1 MVQTAE
7 SDIISP
13 AVAAENPLTLFD
25 KVIFPLENVFKLRM
39 LIYFGSQLFFQSFRP
54 FSGTVADVFMIQPV
68 PYHSFGISFHR
79 GQK

>member
-1 MVQTAE
+1 MIQTAE
-7 SDIISP
+7 SDIIGP
-13 AVAAENPLTLFD
+13 AVTAENPLALFEE
-25 KVIFPLENVFKLRM
+25 VIFPLKNVFKLRM

-68 PYHSFGISFHR
+68 PYRCFGISFHR